1 MPRLPPWQK
10 RLPDTKPGPLNG
22 AALCMRMPQR
32 RARTPPRSVTTDGV
46 RNGLPEPPWA
56 TSQEAAERSSRPAAP
71 VRSVATHLVQPCPG
85 AAAWATS
92 RMRLAP
98 TKTQRATAQSSRE
111 RTSLL
116 QRVRQQDHPQP
127 RARDVDDQDAAGRR
141 PIAGLLRQSYA
152 GSKATG
158 APVASSPTLLPSA
171 DRENGFVIFQ
181 CRIVGGASKAA
192 ELAKATCSRARMSSH

>member
-71 VRSVATHLVQPCPG
+71 VRSVATHLVQPCPS

-98 TKTQRATAQSSRE
+98 TKNQRATAHSRAASARRYRSASDSRIIPNRVQGTLAI
-111 RTSLL
+111 RTRPHS
-116 QRVRQQDHPQP
+116 VHP
-127 RARDVDDQDAAGRR
+127 AAS
-141 PIAGLLRQSYA
+141 PLRQARS
-152 GSKATG
+152 G
-158 APVASSPTLLPSA
+158 PTTRLRYLNRSG
-171 DRENGFVIFQ
+171 R
-181 CRIVGGASKAA
+181 
-192 ELAKATCSRARMSSH
+192 

>member
-22 AALCMRMPQR
+22 AAMCMRMPQR

-71 VRSVATHLVQPCPG
+71 VRSVATHLIQPCPS

-98 TKTQRATAQSSRE
+98 TKNQRATAHSSRE
-111 RTSLL
+111 RTSLP

-127 RARDVDDQDAAGRR
+127 RAKDVGDRDAAAQRPPGRK
-141 PIAGLLRQSYA
+141 PAA
-152 GSKATG
+152 
-158 APVASSPTLLPSA
+158 PSA
-171 DRENGFVIFQ
+171 QRADDSTALPQSFWALTTRPSIGSAYTCCFWPEDVWAF
-181 CRIVGGASKAA
+181 ASH
-192 ELAKATCSRARMSSH
+192 SPSSYLTS